1 MLKVKEEKYYQ
12 KEQNRILKDLK
23 NILIIQKFEDFSK
36 TDSDAIFMKMK
47 EDHMR
52 NAQRSFYS
60 IKEDMK
66 LHKLKVRGK
75 ERDRTILYSL

>member
-1 MLKVKEEKYYQ
+1 
-12 KEQNRILKDLK
+12 
-23 NILIIQKFEDFSK
+23 
-36 TDSDAIFMKMK
+36 MKMK